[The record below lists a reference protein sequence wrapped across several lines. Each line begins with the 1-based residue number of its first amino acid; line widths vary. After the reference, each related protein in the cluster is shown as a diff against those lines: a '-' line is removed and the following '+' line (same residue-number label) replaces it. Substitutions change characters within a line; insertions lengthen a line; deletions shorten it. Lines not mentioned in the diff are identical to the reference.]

1 MLIFRTFSM
10 KKISILICAVL
21 SITLLG
27 SCYPDDFLK
36 DELLSDTS
44 VEFLYNSEEGISNAI
59 IGLYSI
65 NREPYERDWFNGAIP
80 LILTAKS
87 DLAAGIDGEIS
98 LFSNCFWGCSA
109 GDYGSE
115 AAFGYFWAHHY
126 RIIDISNSII
136 QGANTLINQG
146 AASDRLNQNLAEAYV
161 FRAHSYFTLFRMF
174 RNIYI
179 KTEPTTPETA
189 FDRPDSPSSQDQI
202 FELIRSDLNFATEN
216 LKYNSHANGRWNKGA
231 VDHIRAK
238 VEMWE
243 GNYASA
249 ATIID
254 DLINNSPHQ
263 LVSIDQVFSGELDHN
278 ETLFSIQFERQ
289 TIGGGSWQQ
298 MNWQTVSHY
307 SAVPG
312 LKQSIDNGG
321 DGFGFLTLNPYMI
334 DLLNEYSTDKRKDHY
349 YIFEYK
355 YNDENALP
363 AGKSIGDPLDLY
375 KRVAENDEF
384 FLFYK
389 RQNPGV
395 IKFLDTNVEP
405 TDRMHSKNVMVYRL
419 AEAFLIGSE
428 AHLELGNTTKAL
440 QYLNSVRTRA
450 GIPPLT
456 EISIDLIFEERAREL
471 AFEGQRWYSLKR
483 KGLLYQYLMDHM
495 NDDLLNSYYERNHV
509 NPKNVL
515 TPGMIH
521 LPIPQSQLD
530 LLGRNY
536 PQNEAYN

>member
-1 MLIFRTFSM
+1 M
-10 KKISILICAVL
+10 KKISIILCSAF
-21 SITLLG
+21 SIMFLDG
-27 SCYPDDFLK
+27 CYPDDFLK

-44 VEFLYNSEEGISNAI
+44 VEFLYNSEEGISNAVV
-59 IGLYSI
+59 GLYSI

-136 QGANTLINQG
+136 KGANNLIDQG
-146 AASDRLNQNLAEAYV
+146 LSSDKLIQNLAEAYV
-161 FRAHSYFTLFRMF
+161 FRAHSYFTLFRLF
-174 RNIYI
+174 RNVYI
-179 KTEPTTPETA
+179 KTSPTTPETA
-189 FDRPDSPSSQDQI
+189 FDRPDSPSSQEQI
-202 FELIRSDLNFATEN
+202 FELIRSDLNFASEN
-216 LKYNSHANGRWNKGA
+216 LEFNTQAYGRWNKGA

-238 VEMWE
+238 VEIWE

-249 ATIID
+249 ASIVD

-263 LVSIDQVFSGELDHN
+263 LVSIDQVFSGELNHN
-278 ETLFSIQFERQ
+278 ESLFSIQFERQ

-312 LKQSIDNGG
+312 LKQSIENGG
-321 DGFGFLTLNPYMI
+321 DGFGFLSLNPYVI
-334 DLLNEYSTDKRKDHY
+334 DLLNEYSTDKRRDHY

-355 YNDENALP
+355 YNDEKTLP
-363 AGKSIGDPLDLY
+363 AGKSIGDPLNLY
-375 KRVAENDEF
+375 KRVAANDEF
-384 FLFYK
+384 FLYYK

-419 AEAFLIGSE
+419 AETLLIGSE

-450 GIPPLT
+450 GIPLT
-456 EISIDLIFEERAREL
+456 SDISIEIIFEERAREL

-530 LLGRNY
+530 LLGENY

>member
-1 MLIFRTFSM
+1 MTRAKILLITVA
-10 KKISILICAVL
+10 ILFMN
-21 SITLLG
+21 

-36 DELLSDTS
+36 DELLSETS
-44 VEFLYNSEEGISNAI
+44 VEFLYNSEEGIANAVV
-59 IGLYSI
+59 GLYSI

-87 DLAAGIDGEIS
+87 DIAAGIDGEIS

-115 AAFGYFWAHHY
+115 AAFGYLWAHHY

-136 QGANTLINQG
+136 QGAKNLIDQG
-146 AASDRLNQNLAEAYV
+146 NSSNSLNKDLAEAYV
-161 FRAHSYFTLFRMF
+161 FRAHSYFTLFRLF
-174 RNIYI
+174 RNIYLKI
-179 KTEPTTPETA
+179 EPTTPETA
-189 FDRPDSPSSQDQI
+189 FDRPDSPSSQEEI
-202 FELIRSDLNFATEN
+202 FELIRSDLKFASEN
-216 LKYNSHANGRWNKGA
+216 LEYNDQAYGRWNKGA

-243 GNYASA
+243 GDYATA
-249 ATIID
+249 ASIID
-254 DLINNSPHQ
+254 ELIANGPHQ
-263 LVSIDQVFSGELDHN
+263 LVSIDQVFSGELNHP
-278 ETLFSIQFERQ
+278 ESLFSIQFERQ

-312 LKQSIDNGG
+312 LKQSIENGG
-321 DGFGFLTLNPYMI
+321 DGFGFLSLNPYAI
-334 DLLNEYSTDKRKDHY
+334 NLLNEFSADKRKDHY
-349 YIFEYK
+349 YIFNYK
-355 YNDENALP
+355 YNDEKTLP
-363 AGKSIGDPLDLY
+363 AGKSLGDPLALY
-375 KRVAENDEF
+375 NRVAANDEF
-384 FLFYK
+384 FLYYK

-395 IKFLDTNVEP
+395 IKFLDANVEP

-419 AEAFLIGSE
+419 AETLLLGAE
-428 AHLELGNTTKAL
+428 AHFELGNSTKSL
-440 QYLNSVRTRA
+440 QYINAVRSRA

-456 EISIDLIFEERAREL
+456 DINVELIFEERAREL

-483 KGLLYQYLMDHM
+483 RGLLYPYLMDHM

-530 LLGRNY
+530 LLGTNY